1 MESTNVFEGY
11 RGKPLSGRALLGLA
25 DIAFFDMFSVDT
37 DLALLGY
44 RIDVPKLKAC
54 MEKLDQLEE
63 RSTAE
68 VQKLIQADFRM
79 FAGELPVITGAIRGL
94 YNFFF
99 QGLKKSGDLGTSQIV
114 DHLYIIFACSY
125 LHAGTADPV
134 FNWLLAQKWGP
145 LVENTI
151 SYHLTTYRERPPLI
165 YPEGTQIRNYLL
177 RRLVDDPNAQLNP
190 RKK

>member
-79 FAGELPVITGAIRGL
+79 FAGELPVITGAIR
-94 YNFFF
+94 
-99 QGLKKSGDLGTSQIV
+99 DLGTSQIV

-151 SYHLTTYRERPPLI
+151 SYHLTTNRERPPLI